1 MKILFVSHSSTQT
14 VVTVS
19 GLELG
24 DHGYEIHLYNH
35 DNGYTE
41 TWTTANDFKDAE
53 FYHKELCKKCGI
65 RIPMKG

>member
-1 MKILFVSHSSTQT
+1 MKILFVSHSPTQT

-41 TWTTANDFKDAE
+41 MWSIANDFENAA
-53 FYHKELCKKCGI
+53 FYHKQLCMKCGI
-65 RIPMKG
+65 KTNM